1 MIRTKAALFSTLF
14 LLAFLGSDVPVHAQF
29 FKKLFGGKEEPRRK
43 PAPRPQPKPNTPAA
57 KKAIAKKTSPDEIV
71 YPKSVHKN
79 RYRIDVFVPLY
90 LSECV
95 KGDKNI
101 SKDKIPDKA
110 MAGINFYE
118 GVKLAVDTL
127 DQSGYRM
134 DVFVHDVTEPKETPE
149 ALIAAK
155 TLDSADLI
163 IGAVPTNMV
172 APLAQFA
179 KKRTINFISTMSPS
193 DANVKDNPYFT
204 LLQPTLQSHCEG
216 IRKAVSKKY
225 GNTRMFIYHRAG
237 VQVDETAYKAL
248 TKDSLFRLTTINAA
262 TLPAPLTLKYLFDST
277 ESNVILMP
285 ILDANYAAQLL
296 EQLHTLYPNF
306 RFEVYGMPSWKG
318 MNILRKNSD
327 LDNIAIYFTAPYYF
341 DGSTASGQS
350 LASDYKRAFGG
361 KPGEMVFRGYET
373 LSFYTYLLN
382 KYGTIFNPKIAD
394 NASAAYTRF
403 DIKPRWDKDFNL
415 LYNENAHLYIYRYQD
430 GNFVVEQ

>member
-1 MIRTKAALFSTLF
+1 MTRTFAAFFSI
-14 LLAFLGSDVPVHAQF
+14 LLSLAMLGGNVPANAQF
-29 FKKLFGGKEEPRRK
+29 FKRLFGGKEEPHRK
-43 PAPRPQPKPNTPAA
+43 PAPRPQPKSNAA
-57 KKAIAKKTSPDEIV
+57 SGKKAIAKRTGPDEIV
-71 YPKSVHKN
+71 YPKSIRKE

-90 LSECV
+90 LNECV
-95 KGDKNI
+95 KGDKHV
-101 SKDKIPDKA
+101 SKDKIPEKA
-110 MAGINFYE
+110 LPGINFYE

-149 ALIAAK
+149 ALISAK

-179 KKRTINFISTMSPS
+179 KKHTINFISTMSPS

-204 LLQPTLQSHCEG
+204 LLQPTLASHCEG
-216 IRKAVSKKY
+216 IRKTVSKKY
-225 GNTRMFIYHRAG
+225 GNSRMFIYHRSNVA
-237 VQVDETAYKAL
+237 VDETAFKAL
-248 TKDSLFRLTTINAA
+248 TKDSLFHLTTINAA
-262 TLPAPLTLKYLFDST
+262 TLPQPTALKYLFDST
-277 ESNVILMP
+277 ENNVILMP

-296 EQLHTLYPNF
+296 QQLHTLYPNY

-318 MNILRKNSD
+318 MNALHKNSD
-327 LDNIAIYFTAPYYF
+327 LENIAIYFTAPYYF

-350 LASDYKRAFGG
+350 LANDYKRSFGG

-394 NASAAYTRF
+394 NASATYTRF